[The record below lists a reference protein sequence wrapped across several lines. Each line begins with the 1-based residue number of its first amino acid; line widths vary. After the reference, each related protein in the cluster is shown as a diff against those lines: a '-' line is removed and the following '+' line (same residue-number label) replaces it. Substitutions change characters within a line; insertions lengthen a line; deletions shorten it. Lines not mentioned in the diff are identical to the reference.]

1 MDVREDFEHAL
12 ERAVDAVVR
21 VLGLPRPDAE
31 LVGAAHVGIAPSSRP
46 CTVVAFRIG
55 ATEAGSKQACI
66 ISDLPNRILIIPLK
80 RSISWIKQKKK
91 RNTSPSCQRRVETK
105 GMGNRKVMCIIRGYL
120 HQEYTGIRG

>member
-80 RSISWIKQKKK
+80 RSISWIKQKKNGIHRRHAK
-91 RNTSPSCQRRVETK
+91 EGLKRRVWVTAK
-105 GMGNRKVMCIIRGYL
+105 LCVS
-120 HQEYTGIRG
+120 